1 MKVTVQENE
10 KIYELNF
17 SDITQLCGINFVL
30 KNYVIESLCKHF
42 SHEKYLEYEEK
53 MVENVK
59 INGEI
64 LGRNYY
70 DIIRIKGRSDLLN
83 QIKITK
89 TSFFAKYLAKE
100 LENFDCQIEVAQ
112 VVSYINSLFDNVNE
126 HFYNQ
131 GVQIQL
137 EYSEVA
143 LLDMIQKCE
152 LTFENNKKLGE
163 MSNYTLLQ
171 QFLMLIKNYNE
182 KMPASR
188 IVIIENID
196 HLVSYDKF
204 EDIYKD
210 MMGIAKQSNIKFVLS
225 SSIEGYVMVEDENI
239 EGINIINDQVFVM
252 PDLEHMM
259 EYIHSNYP
267 MGRIFSKEGI
277 LQKLRAVAQNIGRE
291 NYSFSLQRD
300 IILKMLNGTI
310 CVDIDSCGT
319 YSVPELAFLFRE
331 DVV

>member
-17 SDITQLCGINFVL
+17 SDITQLCGINFAL

-42 SHEKYLEYEEK
+42 SHEKYLGYEEK

-70 DIIRIKGRSDLLN
+70 DIIRVKGRSDLLN

-89 TSFFAKYLAKE
+89 TSFFAKYLARE

-112 VVSYINSLFDNVNE
+112 AVSYINSLFDNVNE

-143 LLDMIQKCE
+143 LLDMVQKCE

-171 QFLMLIKNYNE
+171 QFLVLIKNYNE

-252 PDLEHMM
+252 PDLEHIM

-267 MGRIFSKEGI
+267 MGRIFSKEEV
-277 LQKLRAVAQNIGRE
+277 LQNLRAVAQNIGRE

-319 YSVPELAFLFRE
+319 YSVPELAFLFRG

>member
-1 MKVTVQENE
+1 M
-10 KIYELNF
+10 
-17 SDITQLCGINFVL
+17 
-30 KNYVIESLCKHF
+30 
-42 SHEKYLEYEEK
+42 EYEEK

-252 PDLEHMM
+252 PDLEHIM

-267 MGRIFSKEGI
+267 MGRIFSKEEV
-277 LQKLRAVAQNIGRE
+277 LQNLRAVAQNIGRE
-291 NYSFSLQRD
+291 NYGCSLQRD
-300 IILKMLNGTI
+300 II
-310 CVDIDSCGT
+310 
-319 YSVPELAFLFRE
+319 
-331 DVV
+331 